1 MNISYDSY
9 RVFYYAAKYRSFT
22 QAAKLL
28 GGSQPNVTRS
38 MKLLEAALGCQLFA
52 RSRQGVRLTPEGE
65 TLYGHIALAFEHI
78 QAGENEIASMQGMR
92 SGVVTVAASGI
103 ALRCCLLPVLKDYRS
118 KYPGVRVRV
127 SNHATPQAIAVLRDG
142 LADLAVVTMPLHL
155 PKSLRRR
162 KLMEIQEVPVAG
174 TAFTALAGR
183 MLTLADLAD
192 CPLVGLG
199 PQSAAFAFYSQIFSS
214 QGLPYHPD
222 IETATSDQILP
233 MVRSNL
239 GVGFVPE
246 SFAKDGV
253 LSGTLLPLALQTPL
267 PKRAVCLVQQE
278 HQPLSAAAREL
289 EAMLKAF

>member
-1 MNISYDSY
+1 
-9 RVFYYAAKYRSFT
+9 
-22 QAAKLL
+22 
-28 GGSQPNVTRS
+28 
-38 MKLLEAALGCQLFA
+38 
-52 RSRQGVRLTPEGE
+52 
-65 TLYGHIALAFEHI
+65 
-78 QAGENEIASMQGMR
+78 
-92 SGVVTVAASGI
+92 
-103 ALRCCLLPVLKDYRS
+103 
-118 KYPGVRVRV
+118 
-127 SNHATPQAIAVLRDG
+127 
-142 LADLAVVTMPLHL
+142 
-155 PKSLRRR
+155 
-162 KLMEIQEVPVAG
+162 
-174 TAFTALAGR
+174 